1 MKMMTTLGFSL
12 ATREGFEQDTT
23 STNSVKIKIVPVLPM
38 VSGLNEVTII
48 SGPHDDLNLNSDQW

>member
-1 MKMMTTLGFSL
+1 MKMMTTLGLSF

-23 STNSVKIKIVPVLPM
+23 SADSVKVRIVPVLPM

-48 SGPHDDLNLNSDQW
+48 SRPYDDLNLNSDQ